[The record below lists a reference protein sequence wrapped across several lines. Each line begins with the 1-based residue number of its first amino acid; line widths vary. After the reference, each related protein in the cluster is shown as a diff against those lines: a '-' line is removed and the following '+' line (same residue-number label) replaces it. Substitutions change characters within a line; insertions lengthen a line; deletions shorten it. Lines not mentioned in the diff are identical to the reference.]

1 MSLKNTQLI
10 LLALLL
16 MMPFIN
22 TSYAAQEVVL
32 GDYIQTDETSQTDA
46 PTEVGSPSQSTESVT
61 QESSGQNSTGQEI
74 TLAEEPDSDEDW
86 IWLQS
91 GEFLIGTIE
100 DLYDEKLTFDSDDL
114 GDLKI
119 KWKDISRIHSRQLF
133 TVRTVYNE
141 IITGTVSLDNGILI
155 ITNNRQHR
163 MPQEDLLTLIAG
175 LENGVNIWDGKVTFG
190 ANLSAGNTEK
200 LEYNAKAEVSR
211 HTTTSRIKAEYTAII
226 GQTNNIQTDE
236 NHRFLLTYDVY
247 NDKQMFFR
255 PIDLTLFRDPFQNVG
270 HRINLGLGLG
280 YQLIDDS
287 EQELEINFGP
297 SYLYTQYEYAD
308 EQLNSSDSSIAL
320 SLTTTYEREIHDKID
335 LDLSYKITATDSSAG
350 GYLQNTTL
358 NFDIELTDILDFDVT
373 FYWDRVNN
381 PLNDSSGNPL
391 EKNDFRISFGL
402 GVSFN

>member
-1 MSLKNTQLI
+1 MPLKNTHLS

-16 MMPFIN
+16 MMPLIN

-32 GDYIQTDETSQTDA
+32 GDYIQTDETPKTDD
-46 PTEVGSPSQSTESVT
+46 PTELGTPSQSTEAVT
-61 QESSGQNSTGQEI
+61 QKSADQEI
-74 TLAEEPDSDEDW
+74 TLADVPDSDEDW
-86 IWLQS
+86 VWLQS

-100 DLYDEKLTFDSDDL
+100 DLYDETLTFDSDDL

-119 KWKDISRIHSRQLF
+119 GWDDISRIHSRQLF

-141 IITGTVSLDNGILI
+141 IITGTVTLDNGILT
-155 ITNNRQHR
+155 ITNNRQHKV
-163 MPQEDLLTLIAG
+163 PQEDLLTLIAG

-211 HTTTSRIKAEYTAII
+211 HTTTSRIKAEYTANI
-226 GQTNNIQTDE
+226 GQTNNIQTDD
-236 NHRFLLTYDVY
+236 NQRFILTYDVY
-247 NDKQMFFR
+247 SDKKMFFR
-255 PIDLTLFRDPFQNVG
+255 PVDLTLFRDPFQNVG
-270 HRINLGLGLG
+270 YRINLGLGLG
-280 YQLIDDS
+280 YQLIDEK
-287 EQELEINFGP
+287 EQELEVNVGP

-308 EQLNSSDSSIAL
+308 DLLNSSDSSLAL

-335 LDLSYKITATDSSAG
+335 LDLSYKITATESSVG

-373 FYWDRVNN
+373 FNWDRVNN

-391 EKNDFRISFGL
+391 EKNDFRVSFGL